1 MTFHIAYRKMTTEKE
16 EGIHIVNESIQ
27 EYRILL
33 SDNPAKAEK
42 QLYKLAKK
50 GDLQALEAL
59 NTYYEKCVTEAK
71 TPKEASKIR
80 QKALKAAL
88 LGARHNSP
96 YWLIWVG
103 EMYRYGVGTDRNERK
118 AFSYYEKAA
127 ALGDTDGIVKV
138 GRAYL
143 NGIGVPV
150 DYQKSMHFFE
160 SAASQ
165 NNPEA
170 MVLIAYQYEN
180 GKGVA
185 IDYEKPLE
193 WLARAEQSCRL
204 WLKQELSEA
213 DRNYYESLLQDV
225 DDKRKHCES
234 VSCVELIGNESCPME
249 ERKRA
254 LLQLTELAHNGNNSR
269 AQVSMGI
276 LYEEGK
282 LVEQNDKKALDYYFM
297 AAENGSTGAMNNIGN
312 FYLHGKGTGKDYDKA
327 FAWYKKAADL
337 SGNAAAECS
346 LGMCYQYG
354 YGTAVDY
361 EKARYFYE
369 LSVKQGLGLAFYRLG
384 LLYEQGLGVAQDIR
398 MAKQYFGEALDRG
411 YREAA
416 FKL

>member
-1 MTFHIAYRKMTTEKE
+1 M
-16 EGIHIVNESIQ
+16 NESLQ
-27 EYRILL
+27 EYRSLL

-59 NTYYEKCVTEAK
+59 NAYYQKCVSEAK
-71 TPKEASKIR
+71 TPKEATKIQ
-80 QKALKAAL
+80 QKSLKAAL

-96 YWLIWVG
+96 YWLICVG
-103 EMYRYGVGTDRNERK
+103 EMYRYGVGTDKDERK

-127 ALGDTDGIVKV
+127 ALGNVDGIVKV
-138 GRAYL
+138 GRAHL

-180 GKGVA
+180 GKGTA

-193 WLARAEQSCRL
+193 WLAQAEQSCRL

-213 DRNYYESLLQDV
+213 DRKYYESLLRDV

-234 VSCVELIGNESCPME
+234 DSCLELIGNESCSME
-249 ERKRA
+249 QRQKA
-254 LLQLTELAHNGNNSR
+254 LLRLSELAHGGNNSR

-282 LVEQNDKKALDYYFM
+282 FVEQDDKRALGYYLM
-297 AAENGSTGAMNNIGN
+297 AAGNGSTGAMNNLGN
-312 FYLHGKGTGKDYDKA
+312 FYLHGKGIEKDYSKA

-337 SGNAAAECS
+337 SGNASAECS
-346 LGMCYQYG
+346 LGICYQYG

-361 EKARYFYE
+361 GKARYFYE
-369 LSVKQGLGLAFYRLG
+369 LSAKQGLELAFYRLG

-411 YREAA
+411 CREAA

>member
-1 MTFHIAYRKMTTEKE
+1 M
-16 EGIHIVNESIQ
+16 NESIQ
-27 EYRILL
+27 EYRTLL
-33 SDNPAKAEK
+33 SGNPAKAEK

-59 NTYYEKCVTEAK
+59 NEYYEKCVTEAK

-88 LGARHNSP
+88 LGAGHNSP
-96 YWLIWVG
+96 YWLILAG
-103 EMYRYGVGTDRNERK
+103 EMYRYGVGTDKDEKK

-127 ALGDTDGIVKV
+127 ALGDVDGIVKV

-150 DYQKSMHFFE
+150 DYEKSLHFLE

-185 IDYEKPLE
+185 IDYEKPLQ
-193 WLARAEQSCRL
+193 WLARAEQSCHL
-204 WLKQELSEA
+204 WLKQELSEK
-213 DRNYYESLLQDV
+213 DREYYGLLLQDV
-225 DDKRKHCES
+225 DNKRKHYES
-234 VSCVELIGNESCPME
+234 VSCVELIGREDCPME
-249 ERKRA
+249 QRQKAFSR
-254 LLQLTELAHNGNNSR
+254 LSELAHEGKDSR

-282 LVEQNDKKALDYYFM
+282 FVGQDDQKALEYYLM

-312 FYLHGKGTGKDYDKA
+312 FYFHGKGVAKDYGKA
-327 FAWYKKAADL
+327 FAWYRKAADL

-361 EKARYFYE
+361 EKARSFYGM
-369 LSVKQGLGLAFYRLG
+369 SAKQGLGLAYYRLG

-398 MAKQYFGEALDRG
+398 IAKQYFGEALHRG
-411 YREAA
+411 CREAA

>member
-1 MTFHIAYRKMTTEKE
+1 M
-16 EGIHIVNESIQ
+16 NESIQ
-27 EYRILL
+27 EYHPLL
-33 SDNPAKAEK
+33 PDNPAKAEK

-59 NTYYEKCVTEAK
+59 NEYYEKCVTEAK

-88 LGARHNSP
+88 LGAGHNSP
-96 YWLIWVG
+96 YWLILAG
-103 EMYRYGVGTDRNERK
+103 EMYRYGVGTDKDEKK

-127 ALGDTDGIVKV
+127 AFGDVDGIVKV

-150 DYQKSMHFFE
+150 DYEKSLHFLE

-185 IDYEKPLE
+185 IDYEKPLQ
-193 WLARAEQSCRL
+193 WLARAEQSCHL
-204 WLKQELSEA
+204 WLKQELSEK
-213 DRNYYESLLQDV
+213 DREYYGSLLQDV
-225 DDKRKHCES
+225 DNKRKHYES
-234 VSCVELIGNESCPME
+234 VSCVELIGREDCPME
-249 ERKRA
+249 QRHKAFSR
-254 LLQLTELAHNGNNSR
+254 LSELAHEGKDSR
-269 AQVSMGI
+269 AQVSMGKFV
-276 LYEEGK
+276 G
-282 LVEQNDKKALDYYFM
+282 QDDQKALEYYLM

-312 FYLHGKGTGKDYDKA
+312 FYFHGKGVAKDYGKA
-327 FAWYKKAADL
+327 FAWYRKAADL

-361 EKARYFYE
+361 EKARSFYGM
-369 LSVKQGLGLAFYRLG
+369 SAKQGLGLAYYRLG

-398 MAKQYFGEALDRG
+398 MAKQYFGEAMHRG
-411 YREAA
+411 CREAA